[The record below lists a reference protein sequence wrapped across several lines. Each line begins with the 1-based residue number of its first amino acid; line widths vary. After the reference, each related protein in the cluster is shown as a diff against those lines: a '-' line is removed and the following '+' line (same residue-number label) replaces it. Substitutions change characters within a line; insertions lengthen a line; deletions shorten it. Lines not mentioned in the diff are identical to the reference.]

1 MAQATPAITIT
12 NTIADTPA
20 AAYTDA
26 MTGGA
31 ENINK
36 VHRLLK
42 WCFLKKI

>member
-1 MAQATPAITIT
+1 MAQATPTITIT

-31 ENINK
+31 ENINI
-36 VHRLLK
+36 VCR
-42 WCFLKKI
+42 